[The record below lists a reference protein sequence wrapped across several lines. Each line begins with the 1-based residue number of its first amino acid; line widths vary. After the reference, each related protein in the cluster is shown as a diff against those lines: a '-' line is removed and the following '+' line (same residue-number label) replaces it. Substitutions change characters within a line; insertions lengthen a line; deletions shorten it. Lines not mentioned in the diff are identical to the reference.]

1 MGSVAT
7 NSTDLVSSGDIKT
20 YVDTEVAGAG
30 GGSVTDT
37 LMIEEENDSSYNTTL
52 SSDIRHVIWHRN
64 KGNSG
69 GGQMSF
75 MLPVTA
81 DIVSGH
87 TILFHCF
94 QKHTDLTSNNGGTIL
109 LKCQSDQEVRH
120 TSHDDPHIDQI
131 TSGTGG
137 RSKFHDVNRNTFAA
151 HFFIS
156 GSTKYWFLRSLMYRP
171 EDATLNQITSN
182 TRYFKHFVNTEA
194 GYTPSSGNIFP
205 IPSGYH
211 EALIF
216 YGDGTNYGWGTGGS
230 NQGLGVNIELP
241 VANLIDGQKVIMHST
256 MDYSSSNAT
265 QCLRLNF
272 PGSVSGTPNTR
283 RVCHLGVESLGNASG
298 GTRIVCPSSNNHTRN
313 HTYVYCS
320 ASDVWILRID
330 TN

>member
-1 MGSVAT
+1 
-7 NSTDLVSSGDIKT
+7 
-20 YVDTEVAGAG
+20 VDTEVAGAG
-30 GGSVTDT
+30 GGSTGTSYVYFQHMTAFVQLADDVQFVHWSKSTGNNQGGGNARFT
-37 LMIEEENDSSYNTTL
+37 LPAFASSPPATHTFWIMAHNPVDNDGGEITL
-52 SSDIRHVIWHRN
+52 EHV
-64 KGNSG
+64 SG
-69 GGQMSF
+69 GQDFHNASDDQ
-75 MLPVTA
+75 A
-81 DIVSGH
+81 DIEFDGN
-87 TILFHCF
+87 HCKLKKPGRNTYACTYYHST
-94 QKHTDLTSNNGGTIL
+94 QKWHIRR
-109 LKCQSDQEVRH
+109 V
-120 TSHDDPHIDQI
+120 TSHI
-131 TSGTGG
+131 TE
-137 RSKFHDVNRNTFAA
+137 AA
-151 HFFIS
+151 VS
-156 GSTKYWFLRSLMYRP
+156 
-171 EDATLNQITSN
+171 QITSN
-182 TRYFKHFVNTEA
+182 TRYFKHFINTEA

-205 IPSGYH
+205 VPSGYH

-241 VANLIDGQKVIMHST
+241 VANLIDGQKVILHST